1 MNKRIF
7 IQKKSEFDIHSR
19 KVTKELQNLVNGI
32 SCKVFVIYDLF
43 RISEEELNESL
54 FQVFADPVTDVVY
67 SYLEEITSN
76 IQHPTSNYFAIE
88 PLPGQYDQRADS
100 ADQCLQLLG
109 FREPEVKSGYLYV
122 FEGISDSEL
131 EKVKNYLINP
141 IESREKN
148 LDELKISEKAD
159 IKPVLTVNGFIGFD
173 SNQLE
178 EIHKDFGFSMGMDDL
193 EFIQN
198 YFQSIKRNPTETE
211 LKVLDTY
218 WSDHC
223 RHTTFETEITE
234 VKFENQF
241 KSALQKTFDYYLQL
255 RAELNITKP
264 IRLMDMATI
273 MGKYLSKSGKVKN
286 IDISE
291 EINA

>member
-7 IQKKSEFDIHSR
+7 IQKKSQFDIHSQ
-19 KVTKELQNLVNGI
+19 KVTKELQNLVSGI

-43 RISEEELNESL
+43 DITEEQLHKSL
-54 FQVFADPVTDVVY
+54 YEVFADPVTDIVY
-67 SYLEEITSN
+67 QSLDELTS
-76 IQHPTSNYFAIE
+76 IFHLPSSIFGTE

-122 FEGISDSEL
+122 FEGISDTDL
-131 EKVKNYLINP
+131 DKVKKYLINP

-148 LDELKISEKAD
+148 LNELILNESTK
-159 IKPVLTVNGFIGFD
+159 IKPVPTIENFIQFD
-173 SNQLE
+173 ANQLE
-178 EIHKDFGFSMGMDDL
+178 ELHKEFGFSMGIDDL
-193 EFIQN
+193 EFIQKH
-198 YFQSIKRNPTETE
+198 FQSIQRNPTETE

-234 VKFENQF
+234 IKFENQF
-241 KSALQKTFDYYLQL
+241 KETIQNTFDY
-255 RAELNITKP
+255 
-264 IRLMDMATI
+264 
-273 MGKYLSKSGKVKN
+273 
-286 IDISE
+286 
-291 EINA
+291 